1 MPARIEDYALIGD
14 CRSAALVARDG
25 SVDWLCWPHFD
36 SDACF
41 AALLGGPEHGRWLIS
56 PADPPARIRRRY
68 RDKTLILET
77 DFETEEGSVTLI
89 DFMHIS
95 AGHPHLVRLATCRR
109 GKVAMRSELVM
120 RLGYGA
126 VVPWVTRMEDGSL
139 RAIAG
144 PDMLTLRTTA
154 PIKGEDL
161 RTVATFSIEE
171 GETVPFTLTYSRSH
185 LPLPSPID
193 PDASLRQTEEFWRS
207 WAERCRYEGPWA
219 EIVVRSHIVLKA
231 LTFAPTGGIVAA
243 PTTSLPER
251 IGGVRNWDYR
261 FCWLRD
267 ATFALLSLM
276 NAGYFDEAKAWR
288 DWLLRAVA
296 AGPTKIQS
304 LYGLN
309 GERRLTE
316 LELSWLPGYEGSR
329 PVRIGNAAHH
339 QLQLDVFG
347 EVMDALYQARTGG
360 LAADETSWALQRALV
375 GHLEAIWSE
384 PDEGV
389 WEVRGG
395 RRHFTHSKVMA
406 WVAVDRMIRS
416 TVEFRL
422 DGPLDRWQSLRNEI
436 HADVCRNGFDPRTGA
451 FVRCYG
457 GRELDASC
465 LLIPLVGFLPARDPR
480 VRSTVEAVERDL
492 MADGLVLRYDP
503 AAADDGLPR
512 GEGAFVACTF
522 WLADNLVLLGR
533 RREARRLFERMLDL
547 RNDVGLLAEQYD
559 VQGRRQLGNF
569 PHVFSHVGLAETARN
584 LTELDKRARQLAPS
598 LPKRAGEQ
606 Q

>member
-25 SVDWLCWPHFD
+25 SIDWLCWPQFD

-41 AALLGGPEHGRWLIS
+41 AALLGNPEHGHWFIC
-56 PADPPARIRRRY
+56 PADRSARIQRRY

-95 AGHPHLVRLATCRR
+95 EGEPRLVRLVTGRR
-109 GKVAMRSELVM
+109 GKVTMRSELVM

-126 VVPWVTRMEDGSL
+126 VVPWVNRMEDGSL

-154 PIKGEDL
+154 PVHGEDL
-161 RTVATFSIEE
+161 KTVATFSVAA
-171 GETVPFTLTYSRSH
+171 GETVPFTLTYSPSR
-185 LPLPSPID
+185 LPLPRAIEPRAALQQSE
-193 PDASLRQTEEFWRS
+193 AFWRD

-219 EIVVRSHIVLKA
+219 DVVVHSHIILKA

-243 PTTSLPER
+243 PTTSLPEL
-251 IGGVRNWDYR
+251 IGGGRNWDYR

-267 ATFALLSLM
+267 ATFSLLSLM

-296 AGPTKIQS
+296 AGPSQIQS

-316 LELSWLPGYEGSR
+316 LELSWLPGYEASR
-329 PVRIGNAAHH
+329 PVRIGNAAHG

-347 EVMDALYQARTGG
+347 ELMDALYQARKGG
-360 LAADETSWALQRALV
+360 LAPNETSWALQRALV
-375 GHLEAIWSE
+375 HHLEAIWNE
-384 PDEGV
+384 PDEGF

-406 WVAVDRMIRS
+406 WVAFDRMIRS
-416 TVEFRL
+416 VSEFQL
-422 DGPLDRWQSLRNEI
+422 DGPLERWRALRNKI
-436 HADVCRNGFDPRTGA
+436 HADICRNGYNSEVGA
-451 FVRCYG
+451 FVQCYG
-457 GRELDASC
+457 GKELDASL
-465 LLIPLVGFLPARDPR
+465 LLIPLVGFLPASDPR
-480 VRSTVEAVERDL
+480 VLGTIEAIERRLTV
-492 MADGLVLRYDP
+492 DGLVLRYDP
-503 AAADDGLPR
+503 GALDDGLPP
-512 GEGAFVACTF
+512 GEGAFLACNF
-522 WLADNLVLLGR
+522 WLADNFVLQGR
-533 RREARRLFERMLDL
+533 RDEACGLFERLLDI
-547 RNDVGLLAEQYD
+547 RNDVGLLAEEYD
-559 VQGRRQLGNF
+559 VRTGRQLGNF

-584 LTELDKRARQLAPS
+584 LTELDKQARQLSADVS
-598 LPKRAGEQ
+598 KKRAGRR
-606 Q
+606 